1 MKGQDFLPNSFLQ
14 NSKIGNN
21 AICSYKQKKFIK
33 FNNYSFKKEYTKF
46 TKTFFEESKFDKNE
60 LKEFNDSILSLN

>member
-33 FNNYSFKKEYTKF
+33 F
-46 TKTFFEESKFDKNE
+46 KFDKNE